1 MFEHIEH
8 LSHFFLTSLLAVHV
22 LLVFIFLG
30 VVYVNPIY
38 VEGASSIIRLGICL
52 LLIVRFNPFK
62 KPDLKKYD
70 NELIFTAAIILLT
83 NEAITKYILSHYDKI
98 PNMVKNKLN
107 YA

>member
-8 LSHFFLTSLLAVHV
+8 ISHFFLRSLLAVHI

-38 VEGASSIIRLGICL
+38 VEGASSLIRVGICL
-52 LLIVRFNPFK
+52 ILMYRFNPFK
-62 KPDLKKYD
+62 KPELKKYD
-70 NELIFTAAIILLT
+70 GELIFTAAMFLLT
-83 NEAITKYILSHYDKI
+83 NEAITKYILAHYDKI
-98 PNMVKNKLN
+98 PNTVKNTLN